1 MDAPTIVGLGL
12 FALNVVL
19 GLLGY
24 LMKDKLNKME
34 AGLDATQK
42 DLRHVEIHYA
52 QKSDM
57 EAIKT
62 EILGRFDRLEDHLR
76 ERLK

>member
-1 MDAPTIVGLGL
+1 MDAATIVGLGL

-34 AGLDATQK
+34 SGLEDTK
-42 DLRHVEIHYA
+42 KNLKHVEIHYA

-62 EILGRFDRLEDHLR
+62 EILGRFDRLEDKLSD
-76 ERLK
+76 RLK

>member
-1 MDAPTIVGLGL
+1 MDTSTLVAVGLFG
-12 FALNVVL
+12 LNVLL

-24 LMKDKLNKME
+24 LMNDKVKKIESDLASTHNN
-34 AGLDATQK
+34 
-42 DLRHVEIHYA
+42 LRHVEIHYA

>member
-1 MDAPTIVGLGL
+1 MDTATLVGIGL

-24 LMKDKLNKME
+24 LMKDKLDKLETSM
-34 AGLDATQK
+34 LKTQAE
-42 DLRHVEIHYA
+42 LRHVEINYA

-57 EAIKT
+57 DAMKT
-62 EILGRFDRLEDHLR
+62 EILGRFDRLEDKLDA
-76 ERLK
+76 RLS